1 MSTVTET
8 AIETDGL
15 SQLFGDVHAVSNL
28 DLSVARGECYAFLG
42 RNGSGKSTTARL
54 LLDFIRPT
62 SGTYH
67 ILGGSGADAEIRAKV
82 GYMPGDLNMPRAM
95 TVRDAFD
102 Y

>member
-42 RNGSGKSTTARL
+42 PNGSGKSTTARL